1 MNNPAASSGVI
12 HYIERLATDL
22 HQYLTPDG
30 ECLSEGEVDVGKLWP
45 IQAVSVLVAVGS
57 RSGHSGK
64 PKTSRIAGGGGFM
77 FTAAFFGDLFDVATR
92 AQRLKWVFGQAASLP
107 PGAQDGTDIR
117 PEGGAEALFGFYQAA
132 LLL

>member
-1 MNNPAASSGVI
+1 M
-12 HYIERLATDL
+12 ERLATDL

-30 ECLSEGEVDVGKLWP
+30 ECLSEGEVNVGKLWP

-64 PKTSRIAGGGGFM
+64 PKTSDIAGGGDLVL
-77 FTAAFFGDLFDVATR
+77 AVAFFGDAFDVAAV
-92 AQRLKWVFGQAASLP
+92 AQGLKWIFREAAGLSP
-107 PGAQDGTDIR
+107 CAQDGTDIG